1 LTAAGRFV
9 IPTKQA
15 YNMVSMLQKHFCIF
29 TALLVLCFVPATGNA
44 QYRTK
49 IVVGYASM
57 SSVVTTLWV
66 AQEKGFFAKNGLD
79 VQSVFIPGSPTLIAS
94 INTGDVHMAYTG
106 GTATLGAAVGG
117 LDMKIIAAFANFIQ
131 TDLVAR
137 PEIKT
142 AADMKGKRIGVTSI
156 GGTGWMSAMLALE
169 QIGLVPERD
178 KISLA
183 SFGDQRVI
191 SQALE
196 TGTIQGG
203 ALAGVFS
210 RRLKR
215 SGYNFLGEVEKI
227 PLVGTSIVVKADFL
241 ASHQATMRNA
251 LRALIEGHGFVLNP
265 ANKPAVIEIMTKK
278 LGITDPMAANDGYD
292 DYVRRTDKKA
302 FVVVDGL
309 KNIQRFM
316 KLRNPKIADINL
328 DRLIDES
335 ILRELEKSGF
345 LEQALSGKL
354 AAR

>member
-1 LTAAGRFV
+1 
-9 IPTKQA
+9 
-15 YNMVSMLQKHFCIF
+15 MLQKHFCIF
-29 TALLVLCFVPATGNA
+29 TALLVLCFVPVTGNA
-44 QYRTK
+44 QSRMK

-169 QIGLVPERD
+169 QIGLSPERD

-183 SFGDQRVI
+183 AFGDQRVI

-196 TGTIQGG
+196 TGTIQGA

-215 SGYNFLGEVEKI
+215 AGYNFLGEVEKI

-265 ANKPAVIEIMTKK
+265 ANKPAVMEIMTKK

-335 ILRELEKSGF
+335 ILRELEKNGF
-345 LEQALSGKL
+345 LEQALSGKV

>member
-1 LTAAGRFV
+1 MR
-9 IPTKQA
+9 
-15 YNMVSMLQKHFCIF
+15 QKHFPILA
-29 TALLVLCFVPATGNA
+29 ALVILSFIPVKSDA
-44 QYRTK
+44 QSRPK

-57 SSVVTTLWV
+57 SSVATTLWV

-117 LDMKIIAAFANFIQ
+117 LDMRIIAAFANFIQ

-142 AADMKGKRIGVTSI
+142 ATDMKGKRIGVTSI

-183 SFGDQRVI
+183 AFGDQRVI

-227 PLVGTSIVVKADFL
+227 PLVGTSLVVKADYL
-241 ASHQATMRNA
+241 TSYGPIARNA
-251 LRALIEGHGFVLNP
+251 LRAMVEGHGYVLNP
-265 ANKPAVIEIMTKK
+265 ANKASVIEIMTKK
-278 LGITDPMAANDGYD
+278 LGVTDSVAASDGYD
-292 DYVRRTDKKA
+292 DYLRRTDKKA

-316 KLRNPKIADINL
+316 KLRNPKIGDINL
-328 DRLIDES
+328 DRLVDES
-335 ILRELEKSGF
+335 ILRDLEKNGF
-345 LEQALSGKL
+345 LEQALSGKV
-354 AAR
+354 ASR

>member
-1 LTAAGRFV
+1 
-9 IPTKQA
+9 
-15 YNMVSMLQKHFCIF
+15 MLQKKHFYIF
-29 TALLVLCFVPATGNA
+29 GALLVFFLSPDPSFA
-44 QYRTK
+44 QARAK
-49 IVVGYASM
+49 MVVGYASM
-57 SSVVTTLWV
+57 SSVATTLWV
-66 AQEKGFFAKNGLD
+66 AQEKGFFAKNGID

-117 LDMKIIAAFANFIQ
+117 LDMRIIAAFANFIQ

-227 PLVGTSIVVKADFL
+227 PLVGTSLVVKADFL
-241 ASHQATMRNA
+241 TSHAPIVRNA
-251 LRALIEGHGFVLNP
+251 VRAMVEGHGYVLNP
-265 ANKPAVIEIMTKK
+265 ANKASVIEIMDQKTWS
-278 LGITDPMAANDGYD
+278 Y
-292 DYVRRTDKKA
+292 R
-302 FVVVDGL
+302 
-309 KNIQRFM
+309 
-316 KLRNPKIADINL
+316 
-328 DRLIDES
+328 S
-335 ILRELEKSGF
+335 CSG
-345 LEQALSGKL
+345 Q
-354 AAR
+354 